1 MSKCVDDD
9 FWPMLKFPPINPY
22 SFPRRN
28 MYTVLSK
35 ENCNQCTHAVNL
47 LESKDVVYVKKML
60 DKDFDIEYIKNLI
73 AESGMNLRTFPIV
86 LKDDEVIGGLLQLV
100 QHFK

>member
-1 MSKCVDDD
+1 
-9 FWPMLKFPPINPY
+9 
-22 SFPRRN
+22 

-35 ENCNQCTHAVNL
+35 ENCSQCDYATNL
-47 LESKDVVYVKKML
+47 LESKNVVYVKKML

-73 AESGMNLRTFPIV
+73 EESDMNLRTFPII
-86 LKDDEVIGGLLQLV
+86 LKDGEVMGGLLQLV